1 MFPTKRKAAPLLF
14 LLAAGLILL
23 VLLPFSFSLPAGADW
38 QAEYDRLKAKVDR
51 EFDKPTVSEAQST
64 TDPVGEF
71 VRWMGIKAADRDRAN
86 ALAAQAR
93 NAGNPYW
100 EKKFQDLAG
109 QAQESGDVTL
119 WKGMK
124 KYMKVEPDKGANW
137 EDAVSVC
144 GPDIGRRFYSAAVE
158 LGFDKE
164 MVRGQA
170 RCLMRFANRDLEY
183 GKFAYYSGRTNYI
196 GTMDGAGVITLPQG
210 DFDVD
215 CERRSF
221 FHVQDR
227 GEPRMP
233 ADTAMESGEKIR
245 ETCEFYGL
253 GPERQDTTELMEE
266 YLKEKKVL
274 CEMPPG
280 KGHSFFKKLA
290 VEHGLP
296 KAEEHIDGF
305 YGKLRGKVEVE
316 NDGRLEP
323 APGAV
328 VTVTDNE
335 DGRSWRTTAGRDGRY
350 EIKDVILH
358 KNCSPFDIKAEYEGY
373 TTEDSYDGPLEEPD
387 KNYTYEKDLV
397 IIPAAWEGT
406 VEYLW
411 RMKSGKGDS
420 FTTAVLMPGGSY
432 QGKNNW
438 RLRVK
443 FKKDRGNENVEI
455 FALSSAVLET
465 FSSKLD
471 ATQLDLQKEGRRV
484 KVATKEEGRLSS
496 RRLGPA
502 ECGLELAVN
511 LKRKSYALSGFL
523 KVRGVPVKAEDDF
536 EMVMPPAAR
545 KDRESGRGTID
556 IDETIELGGRFA
568 ADSPESLQGAKD
580 LTADIPPEFK
590 DFMRG
595 LAGDLEWTARWD
607 LKKSSK
613 K

>member
-1 MFPTKRKAAPLLF
+1 MSPVKRTTAPLLF
-14 LLAAGLILL
+14 LPAAGL
-23 VLLPFSFSLPAGADW
+23 VLIALFAFPPPTHADW
-38 QAEYDRLKAKVDR
+38 QAEYDKLKAKVDR
-51 EFDKPTVSEAQST
+51 EFDKPTVPEAQST
-64 TDPVGEF
+64 GDPVGEF
-71 VRWMGIKAADRDRAN
+71 VRWMGVKAADRDRAD

-109 QAQESGDVTL
+109 QAQESGDGTL
-119 WKGMK
+119 WKSVK
-124 KYMKVEPDKGANW
+124 KYMKVEPEKGAQW
-137 EDAVSVC
+137 QDAVSVC
-144 GPDIGRRFYSAAVE
+144 GPDVGRRFYSAAAE

-164 MVRGQA
+164 MVRNQA

-183 GKFAYYSGRTNYI
+183 GRLGYYSGRTNYI
-196 GTMDGAGVITLPQG
+196 GIVDDAGIITPPQG

-221 FHVQDR
+221 FHVQNG

-233 ADTAMESGEKIR
+233 ADTAMQSGEKIR

-253 GPERQDTTELMEE
+253 GPERQDTTELMEG

-274 CEMPPG
+274 CELPPG
-280 KGHSFFKKLA
+280 KGHGFFKKLA

-296 KAEEHIDGF
+296 EAQEHIEGF

-316 NDGRLEP
+316 NEGGRQP

-335 DGRSWRTTAGRDGRY
+335 DGRTWRTTAGADGRY

-358 KNCSPFDIKAEYEGY
+358 KNCSPFNIKADYEGY
-373 TTEDSYDGPLEEPD
+373 TTEDSYEGPLEEPD
-387 KNYTYEKDLV
+387 RDYIYEKDLV

-406 VEYLW
+406 IEYLW
-411 RMKSGKGDS
+411 RTKSGKGES
-420 FTTAVLMPGGSY
+420 FIQIVLMPGGYY
-432 QGKNNW
+432 QGKNDW

-443 FKKDRGNENVEI
+443 FKKDRGNENVEV
-455 FALSSAVLET
+455 FVLSSAVLET

-471 ATQLDLQKEGRRV
+471 ATQLDLQKDGRRV
-484 KVATKEEGRLSS
+484 KVATKEAGRLSS
-496 RRLGPA
+496 RKLGPA

-511 LKRKSYALSGFL
+511 LKRRSYAMSGFVR
-523 KVRGVPVKAEDDF
+523 VRGIPVTAEDDF
-536 EMVMPPAAR
+536 GMVMPPAAR
-545 KDRESGRGTID
+545 RDKESSRGTID
-556 IDETIELGGRFA
+556 IDEAIELGGRFA

-580 LTADIPPEFK
+580 LTTDIPPEFK
-590 DFMRG
+590 EFLRG

-607 LKKSSK
+607 LKKSSRK
-613 K
+613 